1 MSHNF
6 TLPRIQI
13 SFECQKT
20 DPAELK
26 IRLVEKMNNHHC
38 KLVFVQAD
46 ASADDAD
53 AAVAAA
59 IRPSSFF
66 NEIDFSKVLHFEN
79 FILALFGS
87 SLLL

>member
-1 MSHNF
+1 MPKNR
-6 TLPRIQI
+6 PRR
-13 SFECQKT
+13 
-20 DPAELK
+20 AK

-46 ASADDAD
+46 TSADDAD